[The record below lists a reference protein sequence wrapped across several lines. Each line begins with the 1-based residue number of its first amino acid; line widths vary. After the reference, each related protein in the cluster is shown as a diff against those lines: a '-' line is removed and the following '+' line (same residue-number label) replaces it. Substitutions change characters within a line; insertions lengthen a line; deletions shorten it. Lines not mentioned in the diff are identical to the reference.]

1 MWCKNHWAQLQ
12 LKALEIQHFTWGCF
26 FMYKTNTNTGN
37 TSEGCSKKNYDSLKK
52 KKKKS
57 PWGKLALQNSERGDV
72 SSSLQ
77 GIEGDIYILQPC
89 SESDLEI
96 PTAKTLSQPISLQ
109 ISRSPSFD
117 YESLRKCLHSW
128 VFPVSAVNFFLT
140 FFLLLVLET
149 DFLYLHQFLF
159 LSVQFLEVSHEEL
172 HYQLCLHQVD
182 DIRSHVIF
190 ITGKA
195 PL

>member
-1 MWCKNHWAQLQ
+1 MWCKNHWTQLQ

-26 FMYKTNTNTGN
+26 FMYKMNTNTGN
-37 TSEGCSKKNYDSLKK
+37 TLEGCSKKIMTPQKK
-52 KKKKS
+52 KKKKC

-77 GIEGDIYILQPC
+77 GIEGDIHILQPC

-128 VFPVSAVNFFLT
+128 VFPVSAVNFF
-140 FFLLLVLET
+140 FNVFSS
-149 DFLYLHQFLF
+149 FGSWNGFPLF
-159 LSVQFLEVSHEEL
+159 APVSF
-172 HYQLCLHQVD
+172 
-182 DIRSHVIF
+182 S
-190 ITGKA
+190 
-195 PL
+195 